1 MQTPTAALLLLC
13 ALSSCLASGDPVRGP
28 AEAEP
33 VLARVDGEQVSNVA
47 YRRWL
52 ADVYGSPSRDEYIGL
67 WLLER
72 EARRMGIEVSAQE
85 IDAARESLWTTWIR
99 ERLNGDASALDAE
112 LARQGHDRASYQR
125 WFYWQK
131 RRELL
136 ASKII
141 RHDRKLDESLLQR
154 RFERDFGPAGVRT
167 QVRLLVLTRAR
178 LALKLSQEKDART
191 LTAAEL
197 DLQLMENAQALRTR
211 ALADEKFEDL
221 VRAES
226 DDLAVRKSAG
236 LCDDQQWRVRGLA
249 FVRAAEAAP
258 LNVVQEPVPNSSG
271 IDLFEVVSREQ
282 TAFADVREKIR
293 AQMLAET
300 ASLDE
305 VTELDRRLR
314 SASRIEQP

>member
-1 MQTPTAALLLLC
+1 MQTNTAALLLLC

-28 AEAEP
+28 SEDDT
-33 VLARVDGEQVSNVA
+33 VLARVDGKPVAGAA
-47 YRRWL
+47 YRCWL
-52 ADVYGSPSRDEYIGL
+52 ADVYGKPARDEYIGL
-67 WLLER
+67 WLMER
-72 EARRMGIEVSAQE
+72 EARRLCIEVSAQE
-85 IDAARESLWTTWIR
+85 IDTARESLWTGWIR
-99 ERLNGDASALDAE
+99 ERLNGDPSALDEE

-141 RHDRKLDESLLQR
+141 RHERKIDETLLQQ
-154 RFERDFGPAGVRT
+154 RFERDFGPQGVRT

-178 LALKLSQEKDART
+178 LALKLSQEKGART

-197 DLQLMENAQALRTR
+197 DEQLMENAQAIRAR
-211 ALADEKFEDL
+211 ALAGEKFEDL

-226 DDLAVRKSAG
+226 DDLAVRKNGG
-236 LCDDQQWRVRGLA
+236 LCDDQQWRVRGLS
-249 FVRAAEAAP
+249 FVHAAEAAP
-258 LNVVQEPVPNSSG
+258 LNVVQAPVANSSG

-282 TAFADVREKIR
+282 TAYADVRENLR
-293 AQMLAET
+293 AQLLAET
-300 ASLDE
+300 ASLEE
-305 VTELDRRLR
+305 VTALDRRLR